1 MKRFLLIAG
10 IAAIL
15 AGFLAAQTEGPVPL
29 DGPAPPEVHLPI
41 WTQGERLTL
50 DGLEASINGGPAG
63 IVRLSLPEDD
73 LVLMVVLD
81 LTDDLAAVTQ
91 ARQALIS
98 RIEAFPPNFLV
109 GVLGAQNGLRVL
121 TEPTADR
128 EVVAA
133 AIRSSPVGG
142 RAGLLET
149 VEQAAQIGSSV
160 ITASGVRLAVL
171 YVTDSDIGNYR
182 ENFTNTTVNSSDSG
196 DLSRR
201 FPDVLVRERISR
213 TLRSLSATQA
223 PVFISHL
230 TYRNDQLNVAYQTGL
245 ISLASSTGGAA
256 SISRSIAEIPSGI
269 DSLVDRIVGHYSLS
283 LVLPSNPDLKNLV
296 VMLDTQGGL
305 QLDYRTDYALNP

>member
-1 MKRFLLIAG
+1 MKRFSPSIAFIALLTG
-10 IAAIL
+10 L
-15 AGFLAAQTEGPVPL
+15 ATAQSDVPVRLEEPT
-29 DGPAPPEVHLPI
+29 PPEMHLPI
-41 WTQGERLTL
+41 WTQGERLSV

-63 IVRLSLPEDD
+63 IVRLAMPEDD

-91 ARQALIS
+91 ARQALVR
-98 RIEAFPPNFLV
+98 RIEAFPPNFIV

-160 ITASGVRLAVL
+160 MAASGVRLAVL
-171 YVTDSDIGNYR
+171 YLTDSDIGNYR

-213 TLRSLSATQA
+213 TLRSLAATQA
-223 PVFISHL
+223 PVFISQL

-245 ISLASSTGGAA
+245 MSLATSTGGAA
-256 SISRSIAEIPSGI
+256 SISRSIAEIPSAI

-283 LVLPSNPDLKNLV
+283 LVLPKQTDLRNLV
-296 VMLDTQGGL
+296 VMLDTPSGL
-305 QLDYRTDYALNP
+305 QLDYRAEYTVNP